1 MNPIVFQE
9 NSRMPLYEQLYRALK
24 QNIISGDFSCGEKLP
39 SKRELAKRLS
49 VSLITVENAYA
60 QLAAEGYIH
69 SIQKK
74 GYYVSSLAKPSG
86 AARKNATVYQ
96 LPSKDTYQIDLRTDR
111 PDAGRFPI
119 ASWCRLTRQVLTE
132 QGDDIFRS
140 GDFSGERV
148 LREQI
153 AAYLKRSRFLD
164 VSPDCV
170 LVAAGTECLCDIL
183 VKLLGA
189 YRVFGLEDPGYRK
202 VSDLYRS
209 AGARCFYLPMDTDGI
224 RMDALRASSTEV
236 LHISPNHQY
245 PTGVV
250 TPASRRFELLAWAGE
265 RDGRYVIEDD
275 YDSEL
280 RFDAKPLPPM
290 IAEDSAEK
298 VIYMNT
304 FSKTIAPSLRV
315 GYLVLPARLMD
326 QYYRRFSGFSCTVP
340 APEQLT
346 LARFMESGM
355 YERHIS
361 RMKKFYNS
369 RRLLFL
375 QKIKQSY
382 LSSFVSV
389 EENAAGLHFLL
400 TFHDSP
406 DEEMLCADARKAGIA
421 LTFLSAFYRRKPK
434 KVPSSLLINYGG
446 LREEDFDQVLSF
458 LCDWQKKKRPDQ
470 TGA

>member
-96 LPSKDTYQIDLRTDR
+96 LPSKETYQIDLRTDR

-275 YDSEL
+275 YDICRKGDLYE
-280 RFDAKPLPPM
+280 
-290 IAEDSAEK
+290 
-298 VIYMNT
+298 
-304 FSKTIAPSLRV
+304 
-315 GYLVLPARLMD
+315 YLFQNHCAVFARRISGLAGSSDGSVLPAVFGVFV
-326 QYYRRFSGFSCTVP
+326 YGFC
-340 APEQLT
+340 
-346 LARFMESGM
+346 
-355 YERHIS
+355 
-361 RMKKFYNS
+361 
-369 RRLLFL
+369 
-375 QKIKQSY
+375 
-382 LSSFVSV
+382 
-389 EENAAGLHFLL
+389 AGA
-400 TFHDSP
+400 T
-406 DEEMLCADARKAGIA
+406 DAG
-421 LTFLSAFYRRKPK
+421 AFY
-434 KVPSSLLINYGG
+434 G
-446 LREEDFDQVLSF
+446 
-458 LCDWQKKKRPDQ
+458 KRNV
-470 TGA
+470 